1 MNPKNFTSETS
12 IYIIDQNYRIVHFN
26 RELQQ
31 IFPEICCGDICYETF
46 CAEDS
51 PCCGCPLNVPDNES
65 TLFYNKKLNQWV
77 EVNTGTISWPDAGVC
92 HVLLSRSIY
101 EGNKN
106 LFYNLTDLSTYD
118 ELFELN
124 LTKNTYKTLYHRSNK
139 YVNLAEDGSLSE
151 LLKDTARHMIH
162 SEDTAAFLDFWN
174 LDTIAERLEDAT
186 PSPLLLGQF
195 RKKKTD
201 GSYCWVS
208 QTAVPIRH
216 SENGDEIIFCFVQDI
231 QEQKQ
236 KELSSLVSQ
245 DSKIKPSNSIDYL
258 TGLYRK
264 NIFLQ
269 KASEFL
275 KHSGDKPYCLMAIDI
290 EHFKLFNEWYGQKA
304 GDQFLIDI
312 GSHLKNAQNE
322 HGGIAG
328 YMGDDDFCIILPD
341 DHA

>member
-186 PSPLLLGQF
+186 LPLAAW
-195 RKKKTD
+195 T
-201 GSYCWVS
+201 
-208 QTAVPIRH
+208 VP
-216 SENGDEIIFCFVQDI
+216 
-231 QEQKQ
+231 
-236 KELSSLVSQ
+236 KE
-245 DSKIKPSNSIDYL
+245 
-258 TGLYRK
+258 K
-264 NIFLQ
+264 N
-269 KASEFL
+269 
-275 KHSGDKPYCLMAIDI
+275 
-290 EHFKLFNEWYGQKA
+290 
-304 GDQFLIDI
+304 
-312 GSHLKNAQNE
+312 
-322 HGGIAG
+322 
-328 YMGDDDFCIILPD
+328 
-341 DHA
+341 